1 MARDR
6 TRIDLS
12 SLLLGLAVGALL
24 AATVTFVVTRPP
36 TYPHQQVI
44 PGVVQGFNGD
54 HTALA
59 FTPRGGR
66 GTSYPLSRT
75 PGARLL
81 KAGAQVRLTV
91 VSVRNG
97 PDVVVAV
104 RPKG

>member
-1 MARDR
+1 VARDD

-12 SLLLGLAVGALL
+12 SLIIGLIVGAVL
-24 AATVTFVVTRPP
+24 AAAVTFVVTRPP

-44 PGVVQGFNGD
+44 SGVVQGFNGD
-54 HTALA
+54 HTAFA
-59 FTPRGGR
+59 FTPQGGR
-66 GTSYPLSRT
+66 GTSYPLSHT
-75 PGARLL
+75 LGAALL
-81 KAGAQVRLTV
+81 KAGAEVSLTV